1 MKELD
6 LLKRILTQT
15 EDIFLKKNISDINQ
29 DDLLRENLGLDSLAK
44 VTLFYEITDELETDD
59 DEDILEQWNKVSD
72 VLKYI
77 NENMK

>member
-29 DDLLRENLGLDSLAK
+29 GDLLRENLGLDSLAK

>member
-29 DDLLRENLGLDSLAK
+29 GDLLRENLGLDSLAK
-44 VTLFYEITDELETDD
+44 VTLFYEITDELETND

>member
-15 EDIFLKKNISDINQ
+15 EDIFLI
-29 DDLLRENLGLDSLAK
+29 LFAK